1 MELRLELIKRALRG
15 ESISDLSREY
25 GISRK
30 TAHKFIKRFETHGML
45 GLKDY
50 SRAPLTVRHRINLHL
65 EKLILDTKKKY
76 KYWGPKKIKVILEEG
91 YPGVKI
97 PAASTIG
104 RVLESHGLVK
114 KRRKRNRGNWPRNS
128 ILDPQSPNKMWSAD
142 FKGQFKTGNQK
153 YCYPLTISD
162 NFSRYILGI
171 EALERTSSIGAIEFF
186 DEIFREYGLPEAIK
200 TDNGVPFAYPQSKLG
215 LSNLSVFWLKH
226 GVYLER
232 IVPGKPQQNGK
243 HERMHLTLKEE
254 TTRPPAE
261 NILMQQEKLDEFR
274 DIFNEKRPHE
284 ALNMQ
289 KPSELYK
296 KSKRSYD
303 PNLELSYPLDDLTK
317 KVYKNGSLY
326 LRGLNKRTFEVTLP
340 LALAGEFIGLVETE
354 EQIFDLYFNNL
365 ELGFIDYKTEKL
377 YFNEEWIYR

>member
-1 MELRLELIKRALRG
+1 M
-15 ESISDLSREY
+15 
-25 GISRK
+25 
-30 TAHKFIKRFETHGML
+30 
-45 GLKDY
+45 
-50 SRAPLTVRHRINLHL
+50 
-65 EKLILDTKKKY
+65 
-76 KYWGPKKIKVILEEG
+76 
-91 YPGVKI
+91 
-97 PAASTIG
+97 
-104 RVLESHGLVK
+104 
-114 KRRKRNRGNWPRNS
+114 
-128 ILDPQSPNKMWSAD
+128 
-142 FKGQFKTGNQK
+142 
-153 YCYPLTISD
+153 
-162 NFSRYILGI
+162 GI
-171 EALERTSSIGAIEFF
+171 EALESTSSIGAIEFF